1 MFSLIG
7 SVAHSKDYEMLDLT
21 VEEQEVMK
29 RYPKLLMGVGTAF
42 PPFQFVTKELGQ
54 HEFRGIVS
62 DTIKL
67 IEERTGVSM
76 VPVFDISFKEAL
88 KRGKQGEIDIF
99 PAVANT
105 PKRREFLNFTEPY
118 ISYPLVIISRDDSQ
132 FIGSLSDLKNKRVA
146 IIKHLA
152 NYSKLS
158 TEYAHLDI
166 NYHFVM
172 DVKSVLTA
180 VSLNEADYAISNLA
194 VASYLINT
202 LGLSNLKVS
211 APTPWKNNKL
221 SMGVRSDE
229 PLLLSII
236 QKALNSIT
244 IEEMQSITQKWIS
257 IKYDALLDPWI
268 VRYVIFPSGLFII
281 ALVVVILWRNN
292 SLKQEV
298 GRRKKAEDKLYHT
311 AFYDHLTSL
320 ANRRLFIDRLEQAI
334 KYSKRTKQ
342 KLAVVFIDLDDFKL
356 VNDNYGHIEGDKVLQ
371 EIAKRL
377 VDSVRE
383 ADIAARLGGDE
394 FVLLLNDIK
403 DESAIRHLLH
413 KLTSK
418 VCDSIKIGK
427 NIHAVKLSI
436 GVAIYPVDGD
446 NTDQLLNNADRS
458 MYISKSSE
466 EHSFTFFGSSKVK

>member
-1 MFSLIG
+1 MDNK
-7 SVAHSKDYEMLDLT
+7 VLDLT
-21 VEEQEVMK
+21 AEELKVVN
-29 RYPKLLMGVGTAF
+29 RYPKLRMGVGTAF
-42 PPFQFVTKELGQ
+42 PPFQFVTKESGQ

-67 IEERTGVSM
+67 IEERMGVSM
-76 VPVFDISFKEAL
+76 EPVFDISFKEAL
-88 KRGKQGEIDIF
+88 ILGKQGVIDIF

-166 NYHFVM
+166 NYHFVK

-180 VSLNEADYAISNLA
+180 VSLYEADYAISNLA
-194 VASYLINT
+194 VASYLINS

-229 PLLLSII
+229 PLLLTII

-244 IEEMQSITQKWIS
+244 IEEKQSITQKWIS
-257 IKYDALLDPWI
+257 IKYDALIDPWI
-268 VRYVIFPSGLFII
+268 VRYVIFPTSLFIMI
-281 ALVVVILWRNN
+281 MAVVVLWWNKV
-292 SLKQEV
+292 LKREV
-298 GRRKKAEDKLYHT
+298 ERRKKAEDKLYH
-311 AFYDHLTSL
+311 AASHAPLTGL
-320 ANRRLFIDRLEQAI
+320 ANRRLFIDRVEQAI

-342 KLAVVFIDLDDFKL
+342 QLAVVFIDLDDFKPI
-356 VNDNYGHIEGDKVLQ
+356 NDNFGHKEGDKVLQ
-371 EIAKRL
+371 EVANRL
-377 VDSVRE
+377 VGSVRE
-383 ADIAARLGGDE
+383 ADVAARFGGDE
-394 FVLLLNDIK
+394 FVLLLNNIK
-403 DESAIRHLLH
+403 DEPAIRHLLH
-413 KLTSK
+413 KLASK
-418 VCDSIKIGK
+418 ICDSIQIGK
-427 NIHAVKLSI
+427 NNHMVKLSI
-436 GVAIYPVDGD
+436 GVAIYPMDGD
-446 NTDQLLNNADRS
+446 NIDQLLNNADSS
-458 MYISKSSE
+458 MYLSKSSA
-466 EHSFTFFGSSKVK
+466 EHTYTFFGTIKAQ